1 MYNFLVTLRNQGQL
15 MPTETSKPLPRVQT
29 LLASARLQSV
39 LRGLIVSLSILF
51 LLLFLSTALRR
62 MSYPFDLEW
71 IESGVLVSVYRL
83 AHHQPLYTAP
93 TLDYV
98 PYLYAPLY
106 FYVCAFLAKWTGV
119 SFFTLRLVS
128 TLSAL
133 GTLTVLFAFVYRET
147 RSAFS
152 SIAAVGLFASMYA
165 VIGAWFDIGRVDSL
179 FIFLF
184 TLALYTTRFASPIV
198 AAAAW
203 VLAFQTKQSAIA
215 LAIPFLTTYWDHR
228 RKSRIVIA
236 LASYAF
242 LSWASI
248 TLFDRLNGGWYNF
261 YVFGATTGLPSV
273 MRLAALYI
281 PEVIL
286 GPLAIAVVI
295 IAAALVV
302 APPSLHSRPAR
313 FYLVGSAT
321 TFFGFWWVHAH
332 RGVGNTMQALY
343 LWIAILFGISLHR
356 LLTTLSSQQPA
367 RQAAYQSA
375 ASAWPRNAITIL
387 LLAVLTQLASQV
399 YNPGQ
404 FLPPPAERNAR
415 EALIAQISKLPGT
428 VYVVNHSYDSIL
440 AGKQPQAE
448 AEAIGAIIDA
458 FPGRW
463 RNSLTGEMRT
473 GSAQHRW
480 GALVVDDSLPAY
492 RWIGPDSLAAYP
504 VKVPAQGSTLA
515 RFLTSQPHFLLLPCS
530 AVADGTAQR
539 IVPDGEAVNSRA
551 CPPAS
556 GPPFGPVT
564 VRDPFR

>member
-1 MYNFLVTLRNQGQL
+1 
-15 MPTETSKPLPRVQT
+15 MPTETSKPIPHVQT
-29 LLASARLQSV
+29 LLASSRLQGV
-39 LRGLIVSLSILF
+39 LRGLIVSLSAFF
-51 LLLFLSTALRR
+51 LLLFLYTALRR
-62 MSYPFDLEW
+62 MRYPFDLEW
-71 IESGVLVSVYRL
+71 VESGVLVSVYRL
-83 AHHQPLYTAP
+83 AHHQPLYAAP

-106 FYVCAFLAKWTGV
+106 FYVCAFVAKWTGV

-128 TLSAL
+128 TMSAL
-133 GTLTVLFAFVYRET
+133 GTLAVLFAFVYRET

-152 SIAAVGLFASMYA
+152 SITAVGLFTSMYA

-179 FIFLF
+179 FILLF
-184 TLALYTTRFASPIV
+184 TLALYSTRFAPPVV

-215 LAIPFLTTYWDHR
+215 LAIPFLTTYWDR
-228 RKSRIVIA
+228 QRKSRMIIA
-236 LASYAF
+236 LASYIV

-248 TLFDRLNGGWYNF
+248 HLFDHLNGGWYDF

-286 GPLAIAVVI
+286 APLAIAVVI

-302 APPSLHSRPAR
+302 DPPSLNSRAAR
-313 FYLVGSAT
+313 FYLMGSAT

-343 LWIAILFGISLHR
+343 LWIAILLGVALHR
-356 LLTTLSSQQPA
+356 LLTTFCPRQPGFVS
-367 RQAAYQSA
+367 AYQTP
-375 ASAWPRNAITIL
+375 ASARSRNATTIL
-387 LLAVLTQLASQV
+387 LLAVLVQLASQI

-404 FLPPPAERNAR
+404 FLPSKAERSAR
-415 EALIAQISKLPGT
+415 ELMIAQIRDVPGT

-463 RNSLTGEMRT
+463 RNALTDEMRT

-480 GALVVDDSLPAY
+480 SALVVDDSLPAY
-492 RWIGPDSLAAYP
+492 RWIGPDSLASYP
-504 VKVPAQGSTLA
+504 VKIPAEGSNLA
-515 RFLTSQPHFLLLPCS
+515 HFLTSQPHFLLLPCS
-530 AVADGTAQR
+530 ATADGIAQR
-539 IVPDGEAVNSRA
+539 IVSEGEVVNSRA
-551 CPPAS
+551 CAAAAASPPA
-556 GPPFGPVT
+556 P
-564 VRDPFR
+564 